1 MGKRKILIPLM
12 IFLVLVFGCQLV
24 LDLCQVPKFIFPKPS
39 LVLEA
44 FLDNWVWLAIHLRV
58 TLYEAVIGF
67 LLGALLGVLLALIYL
82 FFTSLEQ
89 VIMPLAI
96 AVRNVPFVAI
106 APLLFIFLGYGP
118 TAKIVIVIMV
128 TFFPVMANL
137 TAGFHSVSRNLEER
151 FVIYQAS
158 RWKIFYKLQLPT
170 AIPYL
175 VAGLEIGISSAV
187 IAAIV
192 GELLGTTQGLGFVI
206 LQSVSQ
212 FRIPLLLAAVVVT
225 TVASIF
231 LTQLTKEV
239 NQRVFRTWLEY

>member
-1 MGKRKILIPLM
+1 MGKRKILIPL
-12 IFLVLVFGCQLV
+12 ITFLVMVFGCQLA
-24 LDLCQVPKFIFPKPS
+24 LDLSQVPKFILPKPS
-39 LVLEA
+39 LVIEA
-44 FLDNWVWLAIHLRV
+44 FLENWVWLMTHLRV
-58 TLYEAVIGF
+58 TLYEAILGF
-67 LLGALLGVLLALIYL
+67 FLGALLGILLALLYL

-89 VIMPLAI
+89 VVMPLAI

-118 TAKIVIVIMV
+118 NAKIVIVMMV

-137 TAGFHSVSRNLEER
+137 SAGFHSVSHNLEER
-151 FVIYQAS
+151 FLVYQAN
-158 RWKIFYKLQLPT
+158 RWKLFTKLQLPS

-192 GELLGTTQGLGFVI
+192 GELLGTTKGLGFVI
-206 LQSVSQ
+206 LQCVSQ

-225 TVASIF
+225 TIASIF
-231 LTQLTKEV
+231 LTQLVMLANKK
-239 NQRVFRTWLEY
+239 VFKKWLIN